1 MNILDDLLD
10 SLDMDAPVRT
20 VLVGAHWTAV
30 CSRFCGLASTIT
42 GDKPHGHAP
51 ARDVGHLHE
60 KSARELKAGRS
71 RSQTSEFF
79 KNSEVSEVKNTGAA
93 ATWRW

>member
-1 MNILDDLLD
+1 MSVLEDLLG
-10 SLDMDAPVRT
+10 SLPEGGSVRS

-30 CSRFCGLASTIT
+30 CSRFCGLASTLT

-60 KSARELKAGRS
+60 KNARELAEYTRS
-71 RSQTSEFF
+71 DIL
-79 KNSEVSEVKNTGAA
+79 
-93 ATWRW
+93 